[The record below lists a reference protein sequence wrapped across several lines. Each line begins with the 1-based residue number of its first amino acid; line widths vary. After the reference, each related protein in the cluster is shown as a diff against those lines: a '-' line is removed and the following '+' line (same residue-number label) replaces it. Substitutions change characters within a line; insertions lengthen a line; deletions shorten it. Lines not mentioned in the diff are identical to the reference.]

1 MDLVGPFEVESYGV
15 AKYVLVIV
23 DAYPISRKSSVSD
36 AVRSWA
42 AEIKSDPR
50 AKAQKL
56 WIQTVRTDR
65 VGEFLS
71 NEFQSFCQEHNI
83 KHTVTAPYTP
93 EQNGMAERANR
104 TLIANV
110 RSMRLAGNM
119 PKELWGELAYT
130 AAYLHNVVP
139 TSWQRPRGTPP
150 HELMWG
156 ERADISHPCVVGCR
170 AYVGI
175 NTHTHSW
182 TTRRGQVFW
191 WATARTTPSAI
202 ACSTWTTA

>member
-15 AKYVLVIV
+15 AKYLLVIL
-23 DAYPISRKSSVSD
+23 DACTSYMWAYPISRKSSVSD

-65 VGEFLS
+65 GGEFLS

-93 EQNGMAERANR
+93 EQSG
-104 TLIANV
+104 
-110 RSMRLAGNM
+110 
-119 PKELWGELAYT
+119 P
-130 AAYLHNVVP
+130 
-139 TSWQRPRGTPP
+139 
-150 HELMWG
+150 
-156 ERADISHPCVVGCR
+156 
-170 AYVGI
+170 
-175 NTHTHSW
+175 
-182 TTRRGQVFW
+182 
-191 WATARTTPSAI
+191 TAR
-202 ACSTWTTA
+202 